1 MNATAPRRA
10 DDEADVREL
19 AALLP
24 PPAVP
29 ELPRER
35 ALLLK
40 QAVLRQARPA
50 PRPLRRRLLVPA
62 VAGALA
68 VAGVVGVVGPDLGGN
83 GAGRP
88 PAVAQSDPAVRLLDR
103 AALAAGSRPATTVR
117 PGQFVYVRSEV
128 AYAGQSAGGGPLT
141 LSPVR
146 TREVWLSADGSAD
159 GLVREEG
166 RADSPVVS
174 AGASA
179 PSVSAPSH
187 TFVATL
193 PTDPAALLALVREQ
207 TRGQGQDPD
216 QRAFEA
222 IGELLAETAAP
233 PRVSAALYRA
243 AALIPGVTVAGTAE
257 DAAGRTGVTVARTA
271 HGEQKQWIFDR
282 STYAYLG
289 ERTVLVAT
297 TDAGPAGTVTGT
309 SAVLATAAADRAG
322 EAPRPR

>member
-1 MNATAPRRA
+1 MNAVVPRRTSE
-10 DDEADVREL
+10 EAEVREL

-35 ALLLK
+35 ALALK

-50 PRPLRRRLLVPA
+50 PPRRVRRRVLVPA
-62 VAGALA
+62 LACALA
-68 VAGVVGVVGPDLGGN
+68 VGGGVVVVN
-83 GAGRP
+83 GIERP
-88 PAVAQSDPAVRLLDR
+88 PAVVESDAAGQLLDR
-103 AALAAGSRPATTVR
+103 IALAAASRTPGAVR
-117 PGQFVYVRSEV
+117 PEQFVYVRSQV

-146 TREVWLSADGSAD
+146 SREVWLSADGSRN
-159 GLVREEG
+159 GLVREAG
-166 RADSPVVS
+166 RADSVVVPL
-174 AGASA
+174 GDDA
-179 PSVSAPSH
+179 PSVSSSSH
-187 TFVATL
+187 AFVTTL

-233 PRVSAALYRA
+233 PQVSAALYRA
-243 AALIPGVTVAGTAE
+243 AARIPGVTAAGTAE

-271 HGEQKQWIFDR
+271 RGEQKQWIFDR

-289 ERTVLVAT
+289 ERTVLVET

-309 SAVLATAAADRAG
+309 SAVLAAGAADRPG
-322 EAPRPR
+322 EAP